1 MKRDA
6 QPKTKQA
13 QQGNIVNRQQSWTR
27 TAAPGEVIYSEGF
40 GGEAVI
46 YLIAE
51 GKVEL
56 STRCDEKK
64 VVVATLGRGE
74 FFGESALL
82 AAEPRGNTAKA
93 LTFCQLT
100 VVPAEVL
107 DDEIGRVSALL
118 RHIVRTMIRR
128 VKRKDD
134 QLATYTHADFLPGVL
149 SYAHVLSLMAGG
161 ERRGGDD
168 AWARRPMQ
176 AYAEQ
181 ASVPLVDVIRKCR
194 AVAGHS
200 RPHVMAMLKRMEKLN
215 LVTIEAAQAEQ
226 LSGGAADYAASADAR
241 QVVTFDA
248 ARITDRAQQVADHE
262 LDLSIS
268 SELELIELADLES
281 LIGVEKKLLLNKLS
295 QGEIADEVFAFRK
308 SKVLN
313 YVEQKGVAYFTRRNV
328 RRGGELNALEDLA
341 WVDQRTLFEVVSA
354 FDTYDLA
361 KLLASADD
369 QAVVD
374 RLFSVMT
381 ETRRNEV
388 SWVMRRDI
396 KIDPVEV
403 GDIEQRLLDAVRAL
417 KAPAAVAVNLPDQA
431 A

>member
-1 MKRDA
+1 M
-6 QPKTKQA
+6 
-13 QQGNIVNRQQSWTR
+13 NRQQSWSR

-46 YLIAE
+46 YLIAD

-56 STRCDEKK
+56 STRCDDKK

-82 AAEPRGNTAKA
+82 ASEPRGHTAKA
-93 LTFCQLT
+93 LSFCQLT
-100 VVPAEVL
+100 VVPASML
-107 DDEIGRVSALL
+107 DEEIERVSALL
-118 RHIVRTMIRR
+118 RHIVRTLVRR

-134 QLATYTHADFLPGVL
+134 LLATYTHADFLPGVL
-149 SYAHVLSLMAGG
+149 SYAHVLALMAGG

-168 AWARRPMQ
+168 AWTRRPMQ
-176 AYAEQ
+176 MQAEQ
-181 ASVPLVDVIRKCR
+181 AAVPLADVIKKCR
-194 AVAGHS
+194 AIAGHS
-200 RPHVMAMLKRMEKLN
+200 RPHVMAMLRRMEKLN
-215 LVTIEAAQAEQ
+215 LVTIEAAQGEQ
-226 LSGGAADYAASADAR
+226 LGGASSDYAASADAR

-262 LDLSIS
+262 LDLSIN

-281 LIGVEKKLLLNKLS
+281 LIGVEKKLLLSKLS
-295 QGEIADEVFAFRK
+295 HGEIAEDVFAFRK
-308 SKVLN
+308 SKVLS
-313 YVEQKGVAYFTRRNV
+313 YVEQKGVAYFSRRTV
-328 RRGGELNALEDLA
+328 RRGEIAALEDLA

-361 KLLASADD
+361 KLIASTDD
-369 QAVVD
+369 LAVVD

-388 SWVMRRDI
+388 SWVTRRDL
-396 KIDPVEV
+396 KLDPVEV

-417 KAPAAVAVNLPDQA
+417 KAPAAAAVPMPDSA

>member
-1 MKRDA
+1 M
-6 QPKTKQA
+6 
-13 QQGNIVNRQQSWTR
+13 NRQQSWTR

-161 ERRGGDD
+161 ERRSGDD

-181 ASVPLVDVIRKCR
+181 ASVPLADVIRKCR

-215 LVTIEAAQAEQ
+215 LVTIEAAQADQ

-417 KAPAAVAVNLPDQA
+417 KAPAAVAANLPDQA